1 MRRYM
6 EILFKFRHTDAQTA
20 LAIWTIRPRQQPLRS
35 QVGAYRKEATKM
47 VGAVS
52 ESETGS
58 ESPTLLGNLTP
69 LLPRSRICCLDPV
82 PASLPPPLAD
92 TRSIEGRRE
101 KETGRLL
108 LLLPTPL
115 VQEGMGTDRACI
127 GGNMRDLDE
136 QTGSNL

>member
-1 MRRYM
+1 
-6 EILFKFRHTDAQTA
+6 
-20 LAIWTIRPRQQPLRS
+20 
-35 QVGAYRKEATKM
+35 M

-101 KETGRLL
+101 EETGTSSSSSSSSYSSGL
-108 LLLPTPL
+108 
-115 VQEGMGTDRACI
+115 
-127 GGNMRDLDE
+127 GGHGDGSDLYWRE
-136 QTGSNL
+136 HARS